1 MHNWIKWGEAMK
13 ISASQEVINSLKI
26 DLEKTKNGV
35 VRIKISGYG
44 WGGPSLG
51 VALDEQK
58 TDDIIYELKGVKFAA
73 SEDISYLIENAEIL
87 KIAYGYRVRRN
98 LNC

>member
-1 MHNWIKWGEAMK
+1 MK
-13 ISASQEVINSLKI
+13 IFASEEVLNALKL
-26 DLEKTKNGV
+26 DLEKSNSKV

-51 VALDEQK
+51 VALDEQRE
-58 TDDIIYELKGVKFAA
+58 DDEVYELNGVKFVA
-73 SEDISYLIENAEIL
+73 SEDISYLLENAEIL

>member
-1 MHNWIKWGEAMK
+1 MK
-13 ISASQEVINSLKI
+13 ISVSEEVLNALKL
-26 DLEKTKNGV
+26 DLEKSNSEV

-51 VALDEQK
+51 VALDEQREN
-58 TDDIIYELKGVKFAA
+58 DEIYELNGVKFAA
-73 SEDISYLIENAEIL
+73 SEDISYLLENAEVL

-98 LNC
+98 INC